1 MSKTVA
7 QEILDRIPHRPPF
20 LWIDAIVER
29 DETSIVTRKTIP
41 EDLEIFTGHYPGQPI
56 MPGVLLCE
64 AIFQTGALLMSILLE
79 EGLPA
84 AEGAMPVLTR
94 IEGAK
99 FKRMVGPGD
108 TVDIKVKLKETVS
121 GASFMKG
128 TLTLDGKVAV
138 QVDFCCT
145 LAPLR

>member
-1 MSKTVA
+1 MTNVS

-20 LWIDAIVER
+20 LWIDTIIER

-64 AIFQTGALLMSILLE
+64 AIFQTGALLMSFLLE
-79 EGLPA
+79 KGLLA
-84 AEGAMPVLTR
+84 AQGAMPVLTR

-121 GASFMKG
+121 SVSFMRG
-128 TLTLDGKVAV
+128 TLGVHGKVAV
-138 QVDFCCT
+138 QVDFCCALT
-145 LAPLR
+145 AFR